1 MKIRKLA
8 LGLLSFSSFL
18 PVGSLVADSAFAGCV
33 MADVGIQYNISGS
46 KKPTKRTNDVAFE
59 SDAPCMGN
67 TSVTTG
73 IQGNVGGTEPVEQH
87 RRVRHRMSGGGK
99 NYPLQGPTVA
109 IPVEVQIDVYNAA
122 ERLKYSSSN

>member
-1 MKIRKLA
+1 MNITKLA

-18 PVGSLVADSAFAGCV
+18 PLGSFVSDSAFAGCV

-46 KKPTKRTNDVAFE
+46 PKPTKRTNDVAFE
-59 SDAPCMGN
+59 NDGSCMGN

-73 IQGNVGGTEPVEQH
+73 IQGNVGGIELVEQH

-99 NYPLQGPTVA
+99 NYPVNGPTVE
-109 IPVEVQIDVYNAA
+109 IPVEVQIDVDNAA
-122 ERLKYSSSN
+122 DRLRY